1 MLTIQLRLK
10 LYMPLSAETRNSDL
24 VLY

>member
-1 MLTIQLRLK
+1 MRTIQLRLK
-10 LYMPLSAETRNSDL
+10 LYMPLSAEISNSDL